1 MIPMQSRPPKKTK
14 TKPTNPLLCF
24 SEMQNVV
31 MIISLPFIIYSA
43 FELKAPFQKTK
54 CCKQTFHMLI
64 DNVERCLL
72 ETQ

>member
-1 MIPMQSRPPKKTK
+1 M
-14 TKPTNPLLCF
+14 NPLLCL
-24 SEMQNVV
+24 SEMQNVI
-31 MIISLPFIIYSA
+31 MIISFIIYSA

-54 CCKQTFHMLI
+54 CCKQIFHVLI